1 MEVSREYDRYRAFGN
16 YTKPMSEFAR
26 ERNID
31 TGSNDYSEGLRDGT
45 WTKLSHQLDEG
56 LKPIG
61 EPIGEVT
68 GAIGSIF
75 GPKGE
80 EAGRAVGESL
90 PRMAGEIALSAIPG
104 VGIPLM
110 ATAMGMHTYAD
121 TGSYGAAAVSGGVG
135 AAMPFAGRI
144 AGNAAASAF
153 GVGERVAGTYTAE
166 SMAAQYLAANAARVA
181 RGAAPLTTGLKETVS
196 RVAPIAGK
204 ELGYKGAQFLG
215 HEASNFGLMQGQG
228 IAQHNILGEEAPYE
242 VFSPEYLAQQ
252 IPWTIM
258 GALGIRGKAPMD
270 STKLRTQLEPKG
282 AVTPPAP
289 RPVTRTDAQKVATAA
304 LITNYMAS
312 GDKSAAATKAIIDAI
327 TNPDVAFDSA
337 AELARLTEDAT
348 PVVGDDPTAIK
359 GKVSGTA
366 GPPVAET
373 TFTLR
378 GRAEKTSNGKYKMEI
393 ANDSADPF
401 WQTEFGKTVE
411 AHKNVFVLEKDLVD
425 NGDGTFTAN
434 VPERALRTGV
444 THPIK
449 AAKVVDPR
457 PDLPVIDEATR
468 AQQNAEAAAKVQA
481 ERDEMTADG
490 LNVDDVAGFAHS
502 TRYIWQDNL
511 ALNFASDK
519 LKQELFAH
527 VKDGFPDATPEEHL
541 NLAALGQKTTPA
553 EGTKA
558 YADLQAFKAGLGE
571 ETTTVVEPV
580 VGETPVVEEG
590 VTPVDYQYASPE
602 SKAWWEKKDEL
613 QSKYDA
619 LKNDPSTEGSPELA
633 AARKALKDHEDLA
646 YTLEGRDAGLSKRR
660 IDKSN
665 PLNQVNATVNQ
676 YDSLGQQNLTGFRF
690 NGDWTTSEDGRL
702 FRKVVSSDGKTHLV
716 VWKDSLKPLEEAAL
730 DKNTKQPTKADT
742 TPAGTGGTVMTM
754 APVKGADPTSVL
766 QENGAPLI
774 LNHHSKDASFKLEN
788 FDVAKT
794 TYGADFGPGIYLD
807 PGYGWAEVAGETRN
821 EKNERTGDVPV
832 FTQQTAIRAGVK
844 VFDQIA
850 AHDPKYAKEVAAADV
865 VIDREADGS
874 ISQVY
879 VKNPKD
885 LVAVRQTK
893 PVESVKRNNSV
904 VEPTDT
910 KASLTEKIYIND
922 LVGDDAT
929 MFHAALAEF
938 DFTPEEQDALKAMKT
953 KAGAPSALLM
963 AESLTTLAEVAELKQ
978 KIAKVIEAKEKATA
992 KRKPST
998 AKQMLA
1004 DLLDTDADK
1013 LKTVSDVTKVVQLTK
1028 ALAQA
1033 RTITDVGA
1041 QTILLRE
1048 ALKTVAPRFP
1058 KPDKGQN
1065 ALNNKI
1071 KHYTALLNNPAFKG
1085 SPELLIFIRGLKQQ
1099 REGEL
1104 QSSNAKSQE
1113 AKVAKRLAERTAVRA
1128 TELPVL
1134 QERLARSRQKD
1145 FEGKPMTDPELETL
1159 GAHLLDI
1166 VTEDANVSKKDEGT
1180 KSREAGRVI
1189 QTLQKHMER
1198 GADRPNI
1205 SGVVLRG
1212 LAVWDRTTGLTRL
1225 DKILYKLIPKD
1236 VDVNT
1241 IKDYGKGKAGTLEET
1256 EAFVAK
1262 QENPDDWKIETRT
1275 LKGGKESFRAYRIV
1289 EKESLDAPVRGSK
1302 PASKDIGA
1310 AESGVDLS
1318 EGGTLGES
1326 MRSGLGQEAPFAKE
1340 DGVFS
1345 VAEESVASVE
1355 EQYAKREL
1363 ELTEEMA
1370 GIAEGVEA
1378 LDRLSPEERAEL
1390 LPGMSPDA
1398 YTFAKAALAQLQATS
1413 ETVTDLAKNVAP
1425 LVGEGQDATN
1435 LIRLVGLA
1443 RDINYNGIENAKV
1456 YSAQILNLQMRD
1468 PVLRAEMGLDSGRVQ
1483 DVLQWIGAQSD
1494 EVYSWFAREF
1504 TKLPFE
1510 LRNLKLRFDGEGFKP
1525 GEMFY
1530 DREFGVMNVG
1540 IEPTRQNL
1548 KGWMHD
1554 FTHET
1559 THHMERTLSSQP
1571 SPEAIRYRQQKELL
1585 LNAVLESPLVPA
1597 PVRDAVKAMRAQ
1609 NWYNRLGGT
1618 PNELKDIFY
1627 TAYTEYVAKTYPE
1640 TKDQSW
1646 LSNLTGK
1653 KENAK
1658 ASAVKNNWELA
1669 YALLSPFEFSAEAF
1683 SNPRLKQLL
1692 AAVKITDP
1700 KTLAQLRGL
1709 KDAVILT
1716 QKDLD
1721 VSKNNPVLGLI
1732 QGGIRQDKGRAGL
1745 GWGVSGT
1752 LTMLGGRPVDGLPMR
1767 ETEFVSR
1774 SGISNTLMPWFKS
1787 IYPDAFMAGDKVDAS
1802 KLIKSLQDDPPVT
1815 FIDSSPSPLISYLS
1829 FEYEALPSN
1838 IKDAVTLYNDSGEE
1852 RYLQAVGYEA
1862 VHEDTDFYAD
1872 VYSAPVFI
1880 GVRKINAFSPRFS
1893 YNKIYA
1899 VSDKPQNGLELA
1911 VILKPMA
1918 GADIY
1923 SDSHHDVPNLT
1934 ATAATETKT
1943 IGYLRRVLGETHPQL
1958 ARFKD
1963 LFDSDEIL
1971 LVTEAQSD
1979 RAADWKKANTWDPE
1993 LQLERAQTIIRSEID
2008 YKGQLERTI
2017 RNEYLTLTRVQ
2028 NLLNEDVEF
2037 VKTQKDSVS
2046 ADILK
2051 EYERN
2056 ILQRTQQ
2063 LERIKEGIAHS
2074 QKELTNLQKVAP
2086 RIFEPNFDFD
2096 AIVLEN
2102 LTAYKERWENAA
2114 EVRAS
2119 EPESHPALPFWQ
2131 NFLAQAVVQHAL
2143 KQGYAGVWVTDAM
2156 TSALTQGH
2164 VGDHDYHLK
2173 TMVGHAQNYGD
2184 PNMHIGVQTTPG
2196 SFQQALAKIT
2206 GEKNTMLEKDNAN
2219 RLSVGQHKGYKSSLT
2234 LGQSEQDYS
2243 LAYDER
2249 IAQDLVEAGIL
2260 PEDVKEDLEQ
2270 YGELFDEGLAAEVDT
2285 NLTDEME
2292 SWKYKFVKNADGTSI
2307 SWFDKVKEIT
2317 NKHGIE
2323 WPKSGEPLQPFEDI
2337 NPITGVMGPKIDA
2350 SGIFYDLSTLK
2361 KGYAEDAQKV
2371 FSNAEALNK
2380 AREMALP
2387 PKPPKPTVLRLFAQA
2402 LNALFK
2408 GKADG
2413 DSVMELLIGAKDT
2426 YFTARSAGALYEGL
2440 PFLNK
2445 LLINETDYLPAEFT
2459 LRLRSAD
2466 AAYGRSLE
2474 GGIVNFEIALNAGIR
2489 VADPLNPAVRTATNI
2504 REMLETKSAE
2514 GRANIYTD
2522 LHNTIVALL
2531 PTDVVYHK
2539 ALMERLQQ
2547 DVRIVKQLRSAKGI
2561 EVGKPEDLNARIE
2574 HYDSLLKAMESAIV
2588 KQEKAIIAQQAV
2600 LLTQSNL
2607 VQKLVASKN
2616 ADKAAKALIAKPKR
2630 LKDEVIDEKDRV
2642 LHGRQ
2647 YTAAETEA
2655 VSQRTGLERL
2665 EEGGGRTSFMQRA
2678 VMLSQFFAE
2687 AHPSVRKLTD
2697 SLFARQGNMYES
2709 ILSRAAARVTR
2720 TGFTVKEM
2728 LQNIDRVTKSRV
2740 IREGYNDFFAWRAEQ
2755 RRAGNYNPSMSHPDV
2770 VRMFRGLTP
2779 NERTTLTTQITQD
2792 INQHKYW
2799 ITQARGQMGELNH
2812 LDTSHVAMV
2821 VGDMNREEA
2830 TQMSEAMYTALGYA
2844 RNPQTAAMGSQRLTA
2859 LSEQYASPVF
2869 VAVMQ
2874 HANARTASLESFMQG
2889 ISRFDAYISL
2899 QRYEKH
2905 HLRMVNA
2912 DGQIYRIGRDSIQEL
2927 QEIRGRK
2934 EREGFSFLS
2943 LTEKPEG
2950 SDLQGGMSGPM
2961 MQLFQ
2966 DMDTASLS
2974 SLEQALQGHPDAANL
2989 MERIA
2994 PLLNRTDE
3002 YRATQESFSPIPM
3015 KRDLTLGYEDIDL
3028 FKNRD
3033 EFYKR
3038 TENWFNHKLTVA
3050 DTNLHLLHPEIAGNE
3065 ELRTWSRQHVQNYLT
3080 PDNPL
3085 VRIINEGVY
3094 YQNLALNFGNMLLE
3108 GFQSFTTGMQTF
3120 IANTGSVGT
3129 SGELLIGANTKILN
3143 RNRTGKWSS
3152 PELAWLMQKAEL
3164 QGLLEPMLFD
3174 NTVDVQ
3180 THNLM
3185 DSIATNKVKQGL
3197 NVTRGM
3203 VRKIG
3208 GFLQTYNNKVA
3219 FIAALDLL
3227 HSRGE
3232 LTYSTNPLA
3241 PLNFTQLNSAFA
3253 FARGIKSQA
3262 TFTGGKAQR
3271 SVELWSIKTRAVP
3284 QLMTSLTT
3292 YVQGWFSQMAKDYSK
3307 GFGAQAGRFT
3317 QAENMASRK
3326 AFMYGLA
3333 AQMVLAGGLGLPGA
3347 MQAVALAQQA
3357 TGLDLKGWL
3366 KQNLAK
3372 LFNEDQDNGGFLTTF
3387 ALHGAANALTP
3398 IDLSGKA
3405 AISVPLIGID
3415 PYKGF
3420 NLASLFGANG
3430 STVEGAAKGVMAA
3443 LHGDAKG
3450 FASAL
3455 PQVFRGTAQLLQGE
3469 GDIRDSRGGLQAQLT
3484 PIEQVAVALGIP
3496 LSRVQNSKDA
3506 ADALSKQNKQLEKT
3520 RGELVDRL
3528 ATMLRRGQN
3537 KEVQAELQGLQSL
3550 DPTLDLKSLVRT
3562 IAERVNEQ
3570 TFVADPRRM
3579 ANPGADLAGLQ
3590 TGGLQSQELARLQ
3603 QRQQSEAAMGLLPP
3617 RRRPMR
3623 AGRLTPEDQAMQMDD
3638 MMDLDPALQS
3648 SAARRQIE
3656 ERRKAGRRYTPPQF
3670 DWSQSPSQ

>member
-1 MEVSREYDRYRAFGN
+1 MPAKSYMDVSREYDRFRAFG
-16 YTKPMSEFAR
+16 YDKPMSEFAR

-31 TGSNDYSEGLRDGT
+31 TGSNDYAEGLRDGT
-45 WTKLSHQLDEG
+45 WTKLSHQLDENVF
-56 LKPIG
+56 KPIG
-61 EPIGEVT
+61 EPIGAVT

-110 ATAMGMHTYAD
+110 ATAMAAHTYAD

-135 AAMPFAGRI
+135 AAMPFAGRL
-144 AGNAAASAF
+144 AGNAAATAF

-181 RGAAPLTTGLKETVS
+181 RGAAPLTTGIEQTVS

-204 ELGYKGAQFLG
+204 ELGYKTAQFLG
-215 HEASNFGLMQGQG
+215 HEASNFALMQGQG

-242 VFSPEYLAQQ
+242 VFNAHYLAQQ
-252 IPWTIM
+252 IPWTIIS
-258 GALGIRGKAPMD
+258 AFGIRGKAPMD

-289 RPVTRTDAQKVATAA
+289 APRPVTRTDAQKVATAE

-327 TNPDVAFDSA
+327 TNPDVAFDAA
-337 AELARLTEDAT
+337 AELAKLTQDAT

-378 GRAEKTSNGKYKMEI
+378 GRAERTSNGKYKMEI
-393 ANDSADPF
+393 ANGPEDPF
-401 WQTEFGKTVE
+401 WLTEFGKTVE
-411 AHKNVFVLEKDLVD
+411 AHKNVFVPEKDIID

-434 VPERALRTGV
+434 VPELALRTGV
-444 THPIK
+444 KFPIK

-457 PDLPVIDEATR
+457 PDLPVIDEETR
-468 AQQNAEAAAKVQA
+468 ARQNAEAATKVQA

-490 LNVDDVAGFAHS
+490 LDMDDVSVPAHAMRK
-502 TRYIWQDNL
+502 TWQDNL

-519 LKQELFAH
+519 LKQELLAH
-527 VKDGFPDATPEEHL
+527 VKDSFPDATPEEHL

-571 ETTTVVEPV
+571 EPTTENVV
-580 VGETPVVEEG
+580 TEEG
-590 VTPVDYQYASPE
+590 VTPIKMTADERVEHLKLREKDLTEDGLSELEAQRLGELDKKETYEKRLTLTQNNFASLEAAGVIISDDFFNSVGGVENHITGWTKSAAGFIEIRVESHTAVGMNAELITLRPGDTLDQARVDY
-602 SKAWWEKKDEL
+602 
-613 QSKYDA
+613 
-619 LKNDPSTEGSPELA
+619 
-633 AARKALKDHEDLA
+633 ARKNIN
-646 YTLEGRDAGLSKRR
+646 T
-660 IDKSN
+660 
-665 PLNQVNATVNQ
+665 
-676 YDSLGQQNLTGFRF
+676 
-690 NGDWTTSEDGRL
+690 
-702 FRKVVSSDGKTHLV
+702 KVGSVI
-716 VWKDSLKPLEEAAL
+716 KPAREAA
-730 DKNTKQPTKADT
+730 
-742 TPAGTGGTVMTM
+742 PAGTGGTVMTL
-754 APVKGADPTSVL
+754 APVKGATPKAPKVASTTSTAPGSDFDIVYGSGYHERTTDPVAKADAVAKFDAGYSLKDGQFVLTTQEKVNQAKAELDAFTKIVKAVNNALSEAGLLDKTGELREGVTAQQVDAVTNKLPIEERGRYFLGSDIAPTELMRVTKVMAQDWLKSKKYLTAIEAQFEKTQNPVVTNTASVV
-766 QENGAPLI
+766 APLV
-774 LNHHSKDASFKLEN
+774 ART
-788 FDVAKT
+788 VAK
-794 TYGADFGPGIYLD
+794 PEE
-807 PGYGWAEVAGETRN
+807 P
-821 EKNERTGDVPV
+821 
-832 FTQQTAIRAGVK
+832 
-844 VFDQIA
+844 
-850 AHDPKYAKEVAAADV
+850 
-865 VIDREADGS
+865 
-874 ISQVY
+874 
-879 VKNPKD
+879 
-885 LVAVRQTK
+885 
-893 PVESVKRNNSV
+893 VKRNNSV

-953 KAGAPSALLM
+953 KAGGPSALLM
-963 AESLTTLAEVAELKQ
+963 AESLTTLAEVAEFKQ

-992 KRKPST
+992 ARKAKT

-1013 LKTVSDVTKVVQLTK
+1013 LKTVSDVTKVVQLTS

-1041 QTILLRE
+1041 QTVLLRE

-1134 QERLARSRQKD
+1134 QERLAQSRQKG
-1145 FEGKPMTDPELETL
+1145 FKGEPMTDPELETL

-1166 VTEDANVSKKDEGT
+1166 VTEDANVSKRDEGP

-1212 LAVWDRTTGLTRL
+1212 LAVWDRTTSLTGL
-1225 DKILYKLIPKD
+1225 DKILYTLIRKD

-1241 IKDYGKGKAGTLEET
+1241 IKDYGKGKAGTREET

-1262 QENPDDWKIETRT
+1262 QENPDEWEIETRK

-1289 EKESLDAPVRGSK
+1289 QKESLDAPVKGSK

-1326 MRSGLGQEAPFAKE
+1326 MRSGLGQEATFAKE

-1345 VAEESVASVE
+1345 ESVAEEPVASVE
-1355 EQYAKREL
+1355 DLYGGRG
-1363 ELTEEMA
+1363 LTEEMA

-1398 YTFAKAALAQLQATS
+1398 YTFAKAALAKLQETS
-1413 ETVTDLAKNVAP
+1413 ETAMDLAKNVAP

-1443 RDINYNGIENAKV
+1443 RDVNYNGIENAKA
-1456 YSAQILNLQMRD
+1456 YSAQMLNLNLRD
-1468 PVLRAEMGLDSGRVQ
+1468 PVLRAEMGIDSGRVQ

-1494 EVYSWFAREF
+1494 EVYSWFAREY

-1510 LRNLKLRFDGEGFKP
+1510 LRNLKLKFDGEGFVP

-1530 DREFGVMNVG
+1530 DRGTATINVG
-1540 IEPTRQNL
+1540 IEPTRKDL
-1548 KGWMHD
+1548 KAWMHD

-1585 LNAVLESPLVPA
+1585 LNAVLESPLIPA
-1597 PVRDAVKAMRAQ
+1597 PVRDAVKKMRAQ
-1609 NWYNRLGGT
+1609 NLFNLLGGT
-1618 PNELKDIFY
+1618 PNELKGIFY
-1627 TAYTEYVAKTYPE
+1627 KAYKEYVAKTYPE
-1640 TKDQSW
+1640 TENQSW

-1653 KENAK
+1653 NTEAK
-1658 ASAVKNNWELA
+1658 AVKNNWELA
-1669 YALLSPFEFSAEAF
+1669 YALLSPTEFSAEAF

-1692 AAVKITDP
+1692 AAVKVTDP
-1700 KTLAQLRGL
+1700 KTL
-1709 KDAVILT
+1709 
-1716 QKDLD
+1716 
-1721 VSKNNPVLGLI
+1721 
-1732 QGGIRQDKGRAGL
+1732 
-1745 GWGVSGT
+1745 
-1752 LTMLGGRPVDGLPMR
+1752 
-1767 ETEFVSR
+1767 E
-1774 SGISNTLMPWFKS
+1774 
-1787 IYPDAFMAGDKVDAS
+1787 
-1802 KLIKSLQDDPPVT
+1802 
-1815 FIDSSPSPLISYLS
+1815 
-1829 FEYEALPSN
+1829 
-1838 IKDAVTLYNDSGEE
+1838 
-1852 RYLQAVGYEA
+1852 
-1862 VHEDTDFYAD
+1862 
-1872 VYSAPVFI
+1872 
-1880 GVRKINAFSPRFS
+1880 
-1893 YNKIYA
+1893 
-1899 VSDKPQNGLELA
+1899 
-1911 VILKPMA
+1911 
-1918 GADIY
+1918 
-1923 SDSHHDVPNLT
+1923 
-1934 ATAATETKT
+1934 
-1943 IGYLRRVLGETHPQL
+1943 
-1958 ARFKD
+1958 
-1963 LFDSDEIL
+1963 
-1971 LVTEAQSD
+1971 
-1979 RAADWKKANTWDPE
+1979 
-1993 LQLERAQTIIRSEID
+1993 
-2008 YKGQLERTI
+2008 
-2017 RNEYLTLTRVQ
+2017 
-2028 NLLNEDVEF
+2028 
-2037 VKTQKDSVS
+2037 
-2046 ADILK
+2046 
-2051 EYERN
+2051 
-2056 ILQRTQQ
+2056 
-2063 LERIKEGIAHS
+2063 
-2074 QKELTNLQKVAP
+2074 
-2086 RIFEPNFDFD
+2086 
-2096 AIVLEN
+2096 
-2102 LTAYKERWENAA
+2102 
-2114 EVRAS
+2114 
-2119 EPESHPALPFWQ
+2119 
-2131 NFLAQAVVQHAL
+2131 
-2143 KQGYAGVWVTDAM
+2143 
-2156 TSALTQGH
+2156 
-2164 VGDHDYHLK
+2164 HLK
-2173 TMVGHAQNYGD
+2173 GAPT
-2184 PNMHIGVQTTPG
+2184 
-2196 SFQQALAKIT
+2196 
-2206 GEKNTMLEKDNAN
+2206 
-2219 RLSVGQHKGYKSSLT
+2219 
-2234 LGQSEQDYS
+2234 
-2243 LAYDER
+2243 
-2249 IAQDLVEAGIL
+2249 
-2260 PEDVKEDLEQ
+2260 
-2270 YGELFDEGLAAEVDT
+2270 
-2285 NLTDEME
+2285 
-2292 SWKYKFVKNADGTSI
+2292 
-2307 SWFDKVKEIT
+2307 
-2317 NKHGIE
+2317 
-2323 WPKSGEPLQPFEDI
+2323 
-2337 NPITGVMGPKIDA
+2337 
-2350 SGIFYDLSTLK
+2350 
-2361 KGYAEDAQKV
+2361 
-2371 FSNAEALNK
+2371 
-2380 AREMALP
+2380 
-2387 PKPPKPTVLRLFAQA
+2387 PKPTVLRLFAQA

-2413 DSVMELLIGAKDT
+2413 DSVMELLIGAKDK

-2489 VADPLNPAVRTATNI
+2489 VADPLNPAVRTAPNI

-2514 GRANIYTD
+2514 GRANLYTD

-2600 LLTQSNL
+2600 LLKQPKL
-2607 VQKLVASKN
+2607 VQEIVALKK
-2616 ADKAAKALIAKPKR
+2616 ADKAEKALIAKPKR

-2678 VMLSQFFAE
+2678 VMLAQFFAE

-2740 IREGYNDFFAWRAEQ
+2740 IREGYNDYFTWRAEQ

-2830 TQMSEAMYTALGYA
+2830 TRMSEAMYTALGYA
-2844 RNPQTAAMGSQRLTA
+2844 RNPQTAAMGSQRLTVLA
-2859 LSEQYASPVF
+2859 EQYASPVF

-2912 DGQIYRIGRDSIQEL
+2912 DGRIYRIGRDSIQEL

-3015 KRDLTLGYEDIDL
+3015 KRNLTLGYEDIDL

-3094 YQNLALNFGNMLLE
+3094 YQNLALNFGNMMLE

-3120 IANTGSVGT
+3120 ISNTGSIGT

-3143 RNRTGKWSS
+3143 RNRTGRWSS

-3164 QGLLEPMLFD
+3164 QGMTEPMLFD

-3185 DSIATNKVKQGL
+3185 DSIATSKVKQGL
-3197 NVTRGM
+3197 NVTRGL

-3219 FIAALDLL
+3219 LIAAFDLL

-3232 LTYSTNPLA
+3232 LTYSSNPLA
-3241 PLNFTQLNSAFA
+3241 PLNFTELNSALN
-3253 FARGIKSQA
+3253 FARGIKNQA

-3317 QAENMASRK
+3317 QAENNASRK

-3347 MQAVALAQQA
+3347 MQAVALVQQA

-3415 PYKGF
+3415 PYKGL

-3430 STVEGAAKGVMAA
+3430 STVESAAKGVMAA

-3455 PQVFRGTAQLLQGE
+3455 PQAFRGTAQLLQGE

-3506 ADALSKQNKQLEKT
+3506 ADALSKQNKALQKT

-3562 IAERVNEQ
+3562 IAERVNAQ